1 MINWRFFKNYLDLI
15 LCWIVILVCTL
26 VVYLFVKKLN
36 ARDAVYL
43 GNIERQTNASKFAE
57 LTRDEMVSL
66 AEKSDNLAYGKNLFI
81 TNCTSCHMKD
91 GSGNA
96 GPNLTDN
103 FWKINPTTSNLIK
116 IVQEGNEEAGMPG
129 IGENFDSYDVAAIV
143 SYLLEMKGSNLRG
156 KGPEGDKY

>member
-1 MINWRFFKNYLDLI
+1 MINWKFLKNGPDLI
-15 LCWIVILVCTL
+15 ICWTIIIFCFIAVFFGIGKL
-26 VVYLFVKKLN
+26 KK
-36 ARDAVYL
+36 RDEVFL
-43 GNIERQTNASKFAE
+43 GNIERQTNASEFAK
-57 LTRDEMVSL
+57 LSQSEMVSL
-66 AEKSDNLAYGKNLFI
+66 AEESNNLAYGKNLFI

-129 IGENFDSYDVAAIV
+129 AGESLDSYDVAAIV
-143 SYLLEMKGSNLRG
+143 SYLLDIKGRNLKG